1 MEGGDG
7 SLYLPP
13 SQNPGILSPA
23 CWAVSRHPWGPRPHP
38 SCLAG
43 VPPDPLPSVDITWS
57 LGGGCPP
64 TCLPFS
70 PAAPTREGGPG
81 PRCAAGSPGGPL
93 SAPPRAVLQHPTHKS
108 PRGFPCPPSP
118 SSARG
123 GGRGGGP
130 VQFLLIPTFRQS
142 RAPLL
147 PRERPE
153 QSQVCSPPVHTPLKS
168 PPLFLPVTKSRCEA
182 PAHRGPGQ
190 EPERPGLQRF
200 LLRGQ
205 LAGGEGMGGQGWAS
219 GGQHH
224 LQGSEGL
231 GCLV

>member
-93 SAPPRAVLQHPTHKS
+93 SAPPRAGLQHPTHKS

-123 GGRGGGP
+123 GGRGGGCAVSP
-130 VQFLLIPTFRQS
+130 NPH
-142 RAPLL
+142 L
-147 PRERPE
+147 PPEPRP
-153 QSQVCSPPVHTPLKS
+153 SPPQREARAEPGVFTP
-168 PPLFLPVTKSRCEA
+168 PYTHP
-182 PAHRGPGQ
+182 
-190 EPERPGLQRF
+190 
-200 LLRGQ
+200 
-205 LAGGEGMGGQGWAS
+205 
-219 GGQHH
+219 
-224 LQGSEGL
+224 
-231 GCLV
+231 